1 MDTLTVSVITV
12 VVSLLMTITVAT
24 IAYFLKRYIRES
36 DERNKQMHAEN
47 KESHAQMTQSY
58 NALSE
63 TITELRLMMKKLQI
77 EGSSSNTFWGEKF
90 NTVEEKF
97 QRHGKSIGEL
107 WATINS
113 YHREYHQDLS
123 RIFDKLN
130 RSHANRQK

>member
-1 MDTLTVSVITV
+1 
-12 VVSLLMTITVAT
+12 MTITVAT

-47 KESHAQMTQSY
+47 KESHSQMTQSY

-77 EGSSSNTFWGEKF
+77 EGSSSNTFWAEKF

-97 QRHGKSIGEL
+97 QRQGKSIGEL
-107 WATINS
+107 WAIINS
-113 YHREYHQDLS
+113 YHREYNQDLS
-123 RIFDKLN
+123 RIFDELN
-130 RSHANRQK
+130 RSHANRKK